1 MPTPKARLWVG
12 YLLVGIGGLS
22 VPVAI
27 GIAILR
33 YRIYD
38 IDVVINRTLIYGSLT
53 ATLIALYLVG
63 IVVLQRLF
71 VLLTGQQY
79 RDTAHYISHTGTK
92 MRSGAYAIPR
102 QDTDTGAGGSR
113 CYDPRSTRRST
124 ACLTWRC
131 ILAGIKDATQ
141 G

>member
-22 VPVAI
+22 VLVAI
-27 GIAILR
+27 GIAILH
-33 YRIYD
+33 YRIYH
-38 IDVVINRTLIYGSLT
+38 IDVVINHTLVYCSLT
-53 ATLIALYLVG
+53 ATLIALYFVG

-79 RDTAHYISHTGTK
+79 PDLCPLYMAPQHIDALGRTRGTL
-92 MRSGAYAIPR
+92 SGCRY
-102 QDTDTGAGGSR
+102 GG
-113 CYDPRSTRRST
+113 
-124 ACLTWRC
+124 
-131 ILAGIKDATQ
+131 G